1 MLEKNSVW
9 LQSKL
14 KAFDAVITNDHLV
27 LTSGNHSDSY
37 VNLRVLEGNVKVL
50 SGIGKLI
57 AAAIE
62 DREKRIEDAEI
73 EPVIPTSDYVNNVV
87 IVGPETMG
95 RTLATFTAAVCD
107 FDNYAWCQMKTE
119 FITEESTALWS
130 PKVDF
135 ARLINGARCYIVD
148 DLLTTSKSINM
159 VKKLIE
165 ETGGKVEGV
174 VVAVKR
180 SQDITAESIGVP
192 WLYSL
197 LEIDGFASYNANSCP
212 LCKAKVPMRARPGHG
227 HEWLKTHQDYPSL

>member
-1 MLEKNSVW
+1 
-9 LQSKL
+9 
-14 KAFDAVITNDHLV
+14 
-27 LTSGNHSDSY
+27 
-37 VNLRVLEGNVKVL
+37 L

-107 FDNYAWCQMKTE
+107 FDNYAWCQMN
-119 FITEESTALWS
+119 TEENIALWS
-130 PKVDF
+130 PKVNF
-135 ARLINGARCYIVD
+135 TKIINGARCYIVD

-174 VVAVKR
+174 VVTVKR
-180 SQDITAESIGVP
+180 SQDITAESIGVT
-192 WLYSL
+192 WLHSL
-197 LEIDGFASYNANSCP
+197 LDVDGFTSYDAISCP
-212 LCKAKVPMRARPGHG
+212 LCIDKVPMRPRPGHG
-227 HEWLKTHQDYPSL
+227 YEWLKTHQDYPSL